1 MFPLYKRWQSI
12 IIWSWSLSIS
22 LERGNDILSS
32 NFIDFFNL
40 FYKSLISLR
49 ISTMYLFTV
58 SGNSTMSACHC
69 VCSNVTQSHKFLPL
83 IIAVDI
89 IISQMIYVSSLTFW
103 YKRFTDKRFFVNYIS
118 RIVSYKTQYG
128 SSISIILNVSIF
140 FDTASE
146 STWFSCFLTTYLRWY
161 VFHCSNYY
169 ISAIVWIQ
177 QLICIF
183 YKKPL

>member
-89 IISQMIYVSSLTFW
+89 IISQMKY
-103 YKRFTDKRFFVNYIS
+103 DKRFFVNYIS

-128 SSISIILNVSIF
+128 ISISIILNVIIF

-146 STWFSCFLTTYLRWY
+146 STWFSCFLTRYLRWY

-169 ISAIVWIQ
+169 ISANVWIQ
-177 QLICIF
+177 QLICLYI
-183 YKKPL
+183 L